1 MRRRLAEAALAA
13 LFLVPFL
20 PAGQA
25 RAAEYEMPT
34 DALYLV
40 DPSGGQVGVRVEVT
54 FTNTLPDPPGQI
66 SAFTHVDLALQAGA
80 SKVSAAD
87 ASGALRV
94 DLAPT
99 DGSVVASVRTRSR
112 VRYQQSV
119 AFTLSYRLAD
129 GATKDLHVRPE
140 IVRFPAWG
148 FGTSSQVTVQ
158 LPAGYQARAD
168 GDPMLTD
175 LAGASLQLTS
185 GPIADPAGW
194 RTLITA
200 VHPGDLVTQSASVA
214 LASGTVDLQVRAWSE
229 DPAWGERTLDL
240 LVKALPLLEET
251 IGLPYPRVGPLVIT
265 EAAGG
270 ETSTGLLPS
279 ATAEIRVAFDA
290 PDFIVLHQVAH
301 IWISDTLAADR
312 WIREGLASHY
322 AARVVVMLG
331 LASPPYDPSA
341 RTSEL
346 AADALPLVDWR
357 QGPTGGAAD
366 AYGYAA
372 SWALVDRIAKAVG
385 EAPMALALQRVVAG
399 VSAYQPLEP
408 AAAGGDGLP
417 YPPVATRQFLDQLGA
432 VSDMDV
438 SGPFRDLAF
447 GADSANELDAR
458 AAARESY
465 ARLLTAAGDW
475 GASDPVRAAM
485 ADWRFDEAQALI
497 SLAST
502 WLEGRDKLVAAV
514 AEAHL
519 ALPDRLR
526 DRYTLGGGGPEA
538 TAELD
543 AERAAV
549 AAYAALRDRVA
560 APRGALDDIGLW
572 FAEDPDHLLM
582 TAAESYRLGDL
593 QASGDA
599 LDSLELELN
608 RAPSDGAVRLA
619 AAIVLLALVGL
630 VTGVALRRRSGSHYT
645 AAP

>member
-1 MRRRLAEAALAA
+1 
-13 LFLVPFL
+13 
-20 PAGQA
+20 
-25 RAAEYEMPT
+25 
-34 DALYLV
+34 
-40 DPSGGQVGVRVEVT
+40 
-54 FTNTLPDPPGQI
+54 
-66 SAFTHVDLALQAGA
+66 
-80 SKVSAAD
+80 
-87 ASGALRV
+87 
-94 DLAPT
+94 
-99 DGSVVASVRTRSR
+99 
-112 VRYQQSV
+112 
-119 AFTLSYRLAD
+119 
-129 GATKDLHVRPE
+129 
-140 IVRFPAWG
+140 
-148 FGTSSQVTVQ
+148 
-158 LPAGYQARAD
+158 
-168 GDPMLTD
+168 
-175 LAGASLQLTS
+175 
-185 GPIADPAGW
+185 
-194 RTLITA
+194 
-200 VHPGDLVTQSASVA
+200 
-214 LASGTVDLQVRAWSE
+214 
-229 DPAWGERTLDL
+229 
-240 LVKALPLLEET
+240 
-251 IGLPYPRVGPLVIT
+251 
-265 EAAGG
+265 
-270 ETSTGLLPS
+270 
-279 ATAEIRVAFDA
+279 
-290 PDFIVLHQVAH
+290 
-301 IWISDTLAADR
+301 
-312 WIREGLASHY
+312 
-322 AARVVVMLG
+322 
-331 LASPPYDPSA
+331 
-341 RTSEL
+341 
-346 AADALPLVDWR
+346 
-357 QGPTGGAAD
+357 
-366 AYGYAA
+366 
-372 SWALVDRIAKAVG
+372 
-385 EAPMALALQRVVAG
+385 
-399 VSAYQPLEP
+399 
-408 AAAGGDGLP
+408 
-417 YPPVATRQFLDQLGA
+417 VATRQFLDQLGA

-549 AAYAALRDRVA
+549 AAYAALHERVA
-560 APRGALDDIGLW
+560 APRRPLDDIGLW